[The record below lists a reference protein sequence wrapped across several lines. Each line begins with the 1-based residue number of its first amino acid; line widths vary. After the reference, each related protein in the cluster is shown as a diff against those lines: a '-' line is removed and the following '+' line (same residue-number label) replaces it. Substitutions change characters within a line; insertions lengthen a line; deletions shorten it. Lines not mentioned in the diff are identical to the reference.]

1 MTLDVSNN
9 KLQTLP
15 YNMWKAPKLKE
26 LNAAFNLLREL
37 PTNPPEVSPLIKS
50 VYRKRYRQVS
60 KFISC
65 LILDLR
71 LKVCF
76 CHVTFTLNII
86 LHKLNG
92 YQCY

>member
-37 PTNPPEVSPLIKS
+37 PTNPPEVSPVVKL
-50 VYRKRYRQVS
+50 VY
-60 KFISC
+60 
-65 LILDLR
+65 
-71 LKVCF
+71 
-76 CHVTFTLNII
+76 
-86 LHKLNG
+86 
-92 YQCY
+92 